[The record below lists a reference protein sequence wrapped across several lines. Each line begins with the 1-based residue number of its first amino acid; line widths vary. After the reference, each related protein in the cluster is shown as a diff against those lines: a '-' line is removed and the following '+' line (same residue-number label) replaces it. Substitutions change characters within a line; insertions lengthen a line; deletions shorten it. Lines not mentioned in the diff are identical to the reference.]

1 MLHEWFGWL
10 RWKIVL
16 PAMLFLALGGWLLV
30 WGIAVS
36 LRTSDTPTAPAP
48 TLMVIYAP
56 SATPTASPTPRVTP
70 TPTLNV
76 PPPPPPGV
84 LAPGAYVQIS
94 GTGGDGLRLRADAG
108 LNAEVRFLGL
118 EAEVFRI
125 SDGPREV
132 DGYVWFNL
140 VAPYDETRTGWAA
153 SNFLAVVQAP

>member
-1 MLHEWFGWL
+1 MLREWFGWL
-10 RWKIVL
+10 RWKITL
-16 PAMLFLALGGWLLV
+16 PLMFVLALLGWLLV

-36 LRTSDTPTAPAP
+36 VRTSAAPTAPAP
-48 TLMVIYAP
+48 TLIVIYAP

-108 LNAEVRFLGL
+108 LNAEVRFLGF
-118 EAEVFRI
+118 ESEVFRI
-125 SDGPREV
+125 DDGPREV

-140 VAPYDETRTGWAA
+140 VAPYDETRTGWAV